1 MNSNILIYNMD
12 TNSTTKIGWD
22 FIPPEKHFQS
32 PKELKD
38 SLNSYLTFG
47 LEPWELAS
55 GIKPPED
62 KFEIVRHST
71 SAGEKLYLWPT
82 ALTHTYLF
90 RGQEQFYERCVPSLF
105 RQEELT
111 PMDIFINQVRLEEFK
126 LMLQQYPQVRYFED
140 IGVVVDYKGLAQH
153 YGIETDVL
161 DLTSSIDVALFF
173 AMCSYD
179 SDSHEY
185 YPKTDSSKQYI
196 GYLYAYPYFFHM
208 AFGNNLQ
215 REVKLMPI
223 GLQPFKRPGLQ
234 RGFALHFSPGEQFV
248 APIYSFTYTAYDS
261 QEIFSKLSHIFEE
274 DDLAKVSRR
283 ISKSETLSTDALAI
297 TCARHSFRI
306 FGRRLSYNKARLSLK
321 ENNISLTS
329 SPTWLLSKVQ
339 REELYNRF
347 RAEEFDEFC
356 RSLVQRKTISEGKES
371 PFIDFEFICQHE
383 FLGLFK
389 KGCPSLKGYDS
400 GVVLTKAENGQYVGL
415 GFNYGRLQTIPNK
428 ETKRIDQW
436 DNLPWEEYQQP
447 NSDNR
452 FSGKF
457 PRTELVKVTRD
468 KHDN

>member
-1 MNSNILIYNMD
+1 MD
-12 TNSTTKIGWD
+12 RHATTKIGWD

-38 SLNSYLTFG
+38 TLNSYLTFG

-62 KFEIVRHST
+62 KFEIVKHST
-71 SAGEKLYLWPT
+71 SVGEKLYLWPT
-82 ALTHTYLF
+82 ALTHAYLF

-105 RQEELT
+105 RQGELT

-248 APIYSFTYTAYDS
+248 APIYSFTYTSHDS

-274 DDLAKVSRR
+274 DDLAKVSRG

-347 RAEEFDEFC
+347 RTEEFDEFC

-371 PFIDFEFICQHE
+371 PYIDFEFICRHE

-468 KHDN
+468 KHGN